1 MLNHYDLAEIQSL
14 RLDWVRFMN
23 AGNVARLGSLFMP
36 GAVWIPNN
44 EHTLEGWAAI
54 SRWLERIFASYQYQ
68 LSITDPVVRFAGD
81 WAVEQATFTAIIAP
95 LDGSKSK
102 THNGGYTIIWRRG
115 ADEFWA
121 IERYIDNSG

>member
-54 SRWLERIFASYQYQ
+54 SNWLERIFTSYKYQ
-68 LSITDPVVRFAGD
+68 LSITDPVVRFAGN
-81 WAVEQATFTAIIAP
+81 WAVEQATFTTTISP
-95 LDGSKSK
+95 LDGSESK
-102 THNGGYTIIWRRG
+102 IYNGGYTIIWRRSE
-115 ADEFWA
+115 DEFWA
-121 IERYIDNSG
+121 IDRYIDNSG